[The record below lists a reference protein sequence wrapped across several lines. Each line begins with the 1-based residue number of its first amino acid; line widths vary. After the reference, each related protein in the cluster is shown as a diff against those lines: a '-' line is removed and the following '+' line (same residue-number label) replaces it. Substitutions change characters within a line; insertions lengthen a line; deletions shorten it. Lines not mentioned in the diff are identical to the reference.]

1 MMSLLENSA
10 IQTKTSRPSPPTPF
24 ISELTQQGRVVRR
37 PVSANPG
44 LNFNPGLFFFS
55 SKAFSQTILSILF
68 RVANHQIVDK
78 KN

>member
-1 MMSLLENSA
+1 MQYIDLREVVHVVKVVVIL
-10 IQTKTSRPSPPTPF
+10 
-24 ISELTQQGRVVRR
+24 GRVVRR

-55 SKAFSQTILSILF
+55 SKALSLKIFSILF
-68 RVANHQIVDK
+68 KVANRQIVDK

>member
-1 MMSLLENSA
+1 MHCYFLH
-10 IQTKTSRPSPPTPF
+10 
-24 ISELTQQGRVVRR
+24 QGRVVRR

-55 SKAFSQTILSILF
+55 SNAFSLKIFSILF
-68 RVANHQIVDK
+68 GVANRQIVDK